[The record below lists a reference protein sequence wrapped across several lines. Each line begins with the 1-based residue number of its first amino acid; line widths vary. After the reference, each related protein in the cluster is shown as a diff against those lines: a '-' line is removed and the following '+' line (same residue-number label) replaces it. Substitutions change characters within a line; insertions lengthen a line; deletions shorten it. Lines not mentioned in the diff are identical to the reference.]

1 MDQLRRR
8 ECDPGLLPR
17 RSSSPTG
24 KSPTRR
30 HTCSLREEDMA
41 GSGTRRAAFAA
52 ALALGVGM
60 VGAGPA
66 TATAPAAARA
76 TARPTAAAP
85 AAVQAQTSAHSDRR
99 IARVDRAFLVV
110 AHDSN
115 LNEILAGQLALAR
128 ATDERV
134 RALAQ
139 MFIEHHT
146 LLDQQVRQV
155 AERLHVRLPNE
166 PSAQTQLELA
176 LLRQFSGPQFDRA
189 WLIQQ
194 L

>member
-1 MDQLRRR
+1 MGCPTWISCGAGK
-8 ECDPGLLPR
+8 CDPGLLPR
-17 RSSSPTG
+17 RNWSPTG

-30 HTCSLREEDMA
+30 DTCSLREEDMA

-60 VGAGPA
+60 VGAVPA

-85 AAVQAQTSAHSDRR
+85 AAVQAQTSAHSDRQ
-99 IARVDRAFLVV
+99 IAKVDRAFLVV

-146 LLDQQVRQV
+146 LLD
-155 AERLHVRLPNE
+155 
-166 PSAQTQLELA
+166 
-176 LLRQFSGPQFDRA
+176 
-189 WLIQQ
+189 
-194 L
+194 